1 MIQELINFSKIVILI
16 GKRSERKMKNIKR
29 AALFVLILSMLLPG
43 CGADNNNESPS
54 DDAENENIETVQE
67 EDDSTEDKEEDDSTE
82 DEEEDAVEEYNS
94 NPGEGAV
101 YSGGNTT
108 AIIDAQGNL
117 LICGSNQSGQLG
129 DTIPSQKSTYSL
141 VASDIKSVCGSS
153 SFAAITNSNI
163 LYTWGSNSYGQL
175 GPNRELGV
183 NTELI
188 QADSD
193 VVDVAIGGGVCAYVT
208 YSGELFVM
216 GYPRVSFGDEAG
228 TKSSDTPVKIM
239 ENVVSV
245 ELSTNNDYGTTFATL
260 TVNNELYMWG
270 DNSEGMVDPDTVGN
284 VDKPMEIMENIQEV
298 SFGKDYVLAL
308 STGNELYAWGTN
320 SRGQLGIGNTDETD
334 TVIKV
339 MDNVSHM
346 DAGSATSLAITE
358 NGELY
363 TWGYDS
369 HGCLGQGIDFEREIR
384 IVDEPEKIMDNVK
397 SASIDGSTMIILTL
411 DGDVF
416 TCGWNESGQLGTGD
430 TEDRNIPEWVYNIN
444 ESEIP
449 GKLSDENTG
458 VVNEEY
464 FDEMDSTPVTME
476 GSGQNIT
483 VNMTIDHLS
492 DFVKYNGGNIKLQ
505 LSDGNIAL
513 MFEYTVEDDRAA
525 QNDSVYILTQ
535 SNWMGAGWHEI
546 SCEQNEDILTWNIT
560 LPSGSFTTENIKYIG
575 VSIHTSRSRS
585 HVTTYEMKNGE
596 LFPIDSSIEQM
607 DVAVN
612 SWEGYHQY
620 IE

>member
-1 MIQELINFSKIVILI
+1 MK
-16 GKRSERKMKNIKR
+16 KMKNV
-29 AALFVLILSMLLPG
+29 VLYVIILSLLFSG
-43 CGADNNNESPS
+43 CGADDNNESQS
-54 DDAENENIETVQE
+54 DDVKSENIKTEQE
-67 EDDSTEDKEEDDSTE
+67 EDDAEENND
-82 DEEEDAVEEYNS
+82 
-94 NPGEGAV
+94 GKGKGAV
-101 YSGGNTT
+101 YSGEYTT
-108 AIIDAQGNL
+108 SIIDNQGNL

-141 VASDIKSVCGSS
+141 VASNIKSVCGSS

-163 LYTWGSNSYGQL
+163 LYTWGNNSYGQL

-183 NTELI
+183 NTELV
-188 QADSD
+188 QVDSD

-239 ENVVSV
+239 ENVASV
-245 ELSTNNDYGTTFATL
+245 ELSTNNDYGTTFAAL

-270 DNSEGMVDPDTVGN
+270 DNSEGMVDSNTVGN
-284 VDKPMEIMENIQEV
+284 VDKPMELMENIKEV

-339 MDNVSHM
+339 MDNVSYM
-346 DAGSATSLAITE
+346 DAGSAASLAITE

-363 TWGYDS
+363 TWGYDT
-369 HGCLGQGIDFEREIR
+369 HGCLGQGIDFEKKRR
-384 IVDEPEKIMDNVK
+384 TVDTPEKIMDNVK

-430 TEDRNIPEWVYNIN
+430 TEDRNIPEWVYNIY

-449 GKLSDENTG
+449 EKLSDENTG

-464 FDEMDSTPVTME
+464 FDEMDMTPVTMD
-476 GSGQNIT
+476 GSGENII

-492 DFVKYNGGNIKLQ
+492 DFVKYNGGNIELQ

-513 MFEYTVEDDRAA
+513 MFKYTVDDDKAA

-535 SNWMGAGWHEI
+535 DNWMGAGWHGI
-546 SCEQNEDILTWNIT
+546 SCEQTEDILSWNIT
-560 LPSGSFTTENIKYIG
+560 LPSGSFTTENIKYLGI
-575 VSIHTSRSRS
+575 SIHTSRSRL
-585 HVTTYEMKNGE
+585 HVTTYEMQKGE
-596 LFPIDSSIEQM
+596 LFPIDTPIEQM

>member
-1 MIQELINFSKIVILI
+1 MIQELINFSKIVIPI
-16 GKRSERKMKNIKR
+16 GRRSERKMKNTKR

-43 CGADNNNESPS
+43 CGADNNSESTS

-67 EDDSTEDKEEDDSTE
+67 EDVLTEDKEEEDS
-82 DEEEDAVEEYNS
+82 VEEYNS
-94 NPGEGAV
+94 SPGEGAV

-153 SFAAITNSNI
+153 SFAAISNSNI

-183 NTELI
+183 NTELV
-188 QADSD
+188 QVDSN

-208 YSGELFVM
+208 KSGELFVM
-216 GYPRVSFGDEAG
+216 GYPRVSFGDEAD
-228 TKSSDTPVKIM
+228 TKSSATPVKIM
-239 ENVVSV
+239 DNAANV
-245 ELSTNNDYGTTFATL
+245 ELSTNNDYGTTFAAL
-260 TVNNELYMWG
+260 TVDNELYMWG

-308 STGNELYAWGTN
+308 STGNELYAWGVN

-334 TVIKV
+334 TVIKI

-346 DAGSATSLAITE
+346 DAGSAASLAITE

-363 TWGYDS
+363 TWGDDT
-369 HGCLGQGIDFEREIR
+369 HGCLGQGIDFEKKRR
-384 IVDEPEKIMDNVK
+384 TVDMPEKIMDNVK
-397 SASIDGSTMIILTL
+397 SASIDGATMIILTL

-444 ESEIP
+444 ESENP

-458 VVNEEY
+458 VVSEEY

-476 GSGQNIT
+476 GSGENIT
-483 VNMTIDHLS
+483 VNMMIDHLS
-492 DFVKYNGGNIKLQ
+492 DFVKYNGGNIELQ

-513 MFEYTVEDDRAA
+513 MFQYTIEDDMATP
-525 QNDSVYILTQ
+525 DEYVHILTQ
-535 SNWMGAGWHEI
+535 NNGNINWMGAGWHEI
-546 SCEQNEDILTWNIT
+546 SCEQNEDILSWNIT
-560 LPSGSFTTENIKYIG
+560 LPSGSFATENIKYIG

-596 LFPIDSSIEQM
+596 LFPIDSSIEQI